1 MSSFHVDKEIGKF
14 IEFLNVSFLMSPS
27 LLSCLS
33 FHSKEWNYESSI
45 FMGFFLTFDMQN
57 KFSSLYFALYPCYT
71 CYSIYFFI
79 FAFLLSFRMY
89 SWFFSPA
96 SSIVGV
102 FTKHIYGIALLLI
115 NFYGRQTQY
124 FEDFSFLLRERF
136 FATVYFRIF
145 PKAAIVF
152 SNPLHLS
159 ADVLLC

>member
-1 MSSFHVDKEIGKF
+1 MRAPYSWDF
-14 IEFLNVSFLMSPS
+14 S
-27 LLSCLS
+27 LPLICKINSLPYILHCILVTHAS
-33 FHSKEWNYESSI
+33 VSI
-45 FMGFFLTFDMQN
+45 FLYLPSFCHFACIHDFFPPQAALWAY
-57 KFSSLYFALYPCYT
+57 SLN
-71 CYSIYFFI
+71 I
-79 FAFLLSFRMY
+79 F
-89 SWFFSPA
+89 
-96 SSIVGV
+96 
-102 FTKHIYGIALLLI
+102 TTGIALLLI